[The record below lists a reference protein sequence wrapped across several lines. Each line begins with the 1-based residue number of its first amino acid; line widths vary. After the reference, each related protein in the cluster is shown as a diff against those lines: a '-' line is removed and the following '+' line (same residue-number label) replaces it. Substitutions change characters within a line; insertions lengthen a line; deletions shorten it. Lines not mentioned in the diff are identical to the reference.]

1 MASIRDLGER
11 LKCKND
17 DKFAKIIKLSLNPA
31 KKHVQLTLACA
42 QCGREWKEDFA
53 LDEFVKLASGF
64 LIDAEW
70 VKNFQRKVLFHYQ
83 SFMKLPGGLEGA
95 YAIKNP
101 ELLKRVGREL
111 FLCSCGELYSWKLG
125 NFIVKK
131 KIPYAEILL
140 HCPCGKD
147 AKRLVEIKNARELFT
162 TGLVDTDF
170 IKNFEEQLSFELEG
184 FDTKEGYGLTASI
197 LAPHAQEALGM
208 SGEDGGADKKCPYCS
223 ATVSKFAEK
232 CPSCGN
238 DLET

>member
-1 MASIRDLGER
+1 MESIRTLGER

-17 DKFAKIIKLSLNPA
+17 DKFAKIIKLFLNPA
-31 KKHVQLTLACA
+31 KKHVQLTLGCA
-42 QCGREWKEDFA
+42 QCGQEWKEDF
-53 LDEFVKLASGF
+53 LINEFEKLVNGF
-64 LIDAEW
+64 LIDADW
-70 VKNFQRKVLFHYQ
+70 VKNYQRKVLFHLQ
-83 SFMKLPGGLEGA
+83 KFVKLPGGLEGA

-101 ELLKRVGREL
+101 ELLKKVGKEL

-131 KIPYAEILL
+131 AVAYAEILL
-140 HCPCGKD
+140 HCSCGKD

-162 TGLVDTDF
+162 TGLIDADF
-170 IKNFEEQLSFELEG
+170 IKNFEEQLAYELEG

-208 SGEDGGADKKCPYCS
+208 SGEEGSADKKCPYCS
-223 ATVSKFAEK
+223 ASISKFAGK

-238 DLET
+238 DLEE